1 MAGYS
6 AVAHVK
12 SAIHMYI
19 YNLMIPLAPE
29 SLLRLK
35 IKFSQKLKILRA
47 ELNMMSSPESNS
59 GHIGEK
65 RMLPPMRRQ
74 TLKVIFLTYQTY
86 AQRARTIVNRAVINE
101 DPNARIIR
109 GELKKT
115 SRKIIFSFLF
125 F

>member
-12 SAIHMYI
+12 RAIHMYI

-29 SLLRLK
+29 SLLRLR
-35 IKFSQKLKILRA
+35 IRSSQKLNILRA
-47 ELNMMSSPESNS
+47 ELNMMSSPESNP

-109 GELKKT
+109 GEPKKT
-115 SRKIIFSFLF
+115 SRKNHL
-125 F
+125 